1 MAILEWDD
9 SMAVGVY
16 LIDEQHKELVVLIN
30 NIADAVQSGASVSEV
45 SHFIR
50 RFYNYTI
57 VHFQTEESLMDHN
70 SYPDYFAQVHEHLDC
85 SMKALEFHRRFVEEA
100 DFDLLE
106 FLEYI
111 VSWFRSHTTGIDQ
124 SLTEYVVGRGLVHP
138 EKSGKA

>member
-1 MAILEWDD
+1 MPILEWDD

-30 NIADAVQSGASVSEV
+30 NIADAIQSGASVSEV
-45 SHFIR
+45 SRFIR

-57 VHFQTEESLMDHN
+57 VHFQTEESLMDHT

-85 SMKALEFHRRFVEEA
+85 SMKALEFHRRFVEED
-100 DFDLLE
+100 DFNLLE

-111 VSWFRSHTTGIDQ
+111 VSWFRTHTTGIDQ
-124 SLTEYVVGRGLVHP
+124 SLTEYVVRRGLTHL
-138 EKSGKA
+138 EKNGKA